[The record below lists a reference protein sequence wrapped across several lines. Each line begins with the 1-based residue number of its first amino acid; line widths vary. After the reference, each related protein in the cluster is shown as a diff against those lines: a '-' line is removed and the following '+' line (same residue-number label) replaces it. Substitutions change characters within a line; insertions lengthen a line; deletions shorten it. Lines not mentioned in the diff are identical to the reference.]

1 MHDDLEH
8 LVERSLDERASRLAP
23 GHGSLDDVLVRV
35 DRRHQRRRATAVV
48 RLARRRR
55 RGPRRPVGG
64 AGCRRTAESQRG
76 LGAAFATTGPMRVL
90 EGDARRVA
98 L

>member
-8 LVERSLDERASRLAP
+8 LVERSLDERAGRLAP

-48 RLARRRR
+48 GSLAVAA
-55 RGPRRPVGG
+55 VGLVGLSVVQG
-64 AGCRRTAESQRG
+64 ADEPLSRSDG
-76 LGAAFATTGPMRVL
+76 LDAAFATTG
-90 EGDARRVA
+90 
-98 L
+98 